1 MGCSYTAEVEAI
13 IQKQCAEITGEP
25 QNLEEQAIKL
35 VGRDVYEKIVK
46 GYTEKQ
52 WGTDCKNL
60 PAFII
65 RRLPVRFTFDNN
77 YFNDPYQGIPIK
89 GYDHLVEQM
98 LIDAEVRLNCD
109 FFEHR
114 EELEALAEQIVYT
127 GPIDRYFDYRFGPLR
142 WRTLHFENEKLDIS
156 NYQGVAVVNYTDRE
170 TPFTRIIEHKHFNFG
185 NQPTTIITREYARE
199 WEDGDEPYY
208 PVNDAHNQEIYR
220 RYQDLADNESGVIFG
235 GRLAEYRY
243 YNMDQVIEQALRRAT
258 SELVSY
264 DIS

>member
-1 MGCSYTAEVEAI
+1 MIVISSAGSVHS
-13 IQKQCAEITGEP
+13 
-25 QNLEEQAIKL
+25 L
-35 VGRDVYEKIVK
+35 DV
-46 GYTEKQ
+46 
-52 WGTDCKNL
+52 D
-60 PAFII
+60 
-65 RRLPVRFTFDNN
+65 
-77 YFNDPYQGIPIK
+77 
-89 GYDHLVEQM
+89 
-98 LIDAEVRLNCD
+98 
-109 FFEHR
+109 
-114 EELEALAEQIVYT
+114 
-127 GPIDRYFDYRFGPLR
+127 
-142 WRTLHFENEKLDIS
+142 FENEKLDIS